1 MQFSKLH
8 ILRHCLDMKIN
19 IEILK
24 NFFREHYD
32 PFFGESFFFATFFLN
47 NTINTVSD
55 ETTRASVL
63 NIEQPYHDWL
73 SQEIWARCIEEIL
86 CEADLKP

>member
-32 PFFGESFFFATFFLN
+32 PFFGESFFLQHFFLIIQVIQFLMKLQEHPFWTLN
-47 NTINTVSD
+47 SHTTID
-55 ETTRASVL
+55 CLKKFERDVL
-63 NIEQPYHDWL
+63 KKFCVKQI
-73 SQEIWARCIEEIL
+73 
-86 CEADLKP
+86 

>member
-1 MQFSKLH
+1 
-8 ILRHCLDMKIN
+8 MKIN

-63 NIEQPYHDWL
+63 NIEQPYHD
-73 SQEIWARCIEEIL
+73 
-86 CEADLKP
+86 